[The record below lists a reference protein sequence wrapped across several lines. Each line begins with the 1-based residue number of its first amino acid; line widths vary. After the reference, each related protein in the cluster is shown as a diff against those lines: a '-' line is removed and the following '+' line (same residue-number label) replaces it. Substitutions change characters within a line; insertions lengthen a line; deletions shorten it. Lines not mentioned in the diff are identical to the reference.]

1 MNEKNFQM
9 PRFVQIDEESLS
21 DNYGLFSVQP
31 LERGFGATIGNALRR
46 VLLSSIE
53 GAAVKAVKIEGIQH
67 EFTVV
72 EGVVEDVTEIVL
84 NLKEVCLRVHT
95 DADKPEADKPDADK
109 LLYVKKEGPGELKA
123 GDLQVDPD
131 VEVMNPDLHIATL
144 DKDGVLDMAIT
155 VGKGRG
161 YVLAE
166 ANKQA
171 DQPMGTIVLDAA
183 FSPIRKVHYEIDNAR
198 VGQQTDY
205 DKLSLEVWTN
215 SVVRPDDAV
224 AHAAGILKNH
234 LELFI
239 NFEEEPEEELEEVV
253 DEETRRIATLLKMP
267 VDELELSV
275 RSANC
280 LKAANIITLEDLVQ
294 KTENEMLKFRNF
306 GRKSLNEL
314 TAILENLGIAFG
326 IDVSKYQDVV
336 AQSEHIS
343 ILDEDF

>member
-1 MNEKNFQM
+1 MDAKNFQM

-72 EGVVEDVTEIVL
+72 EGIVEDVTEIVL

-95 DADKPEADKPDADK
+95 DADK
-109 LLYVKKEGPGELKA
+109 LLHLKKEGPGELKA
-123 GDLQVDPD
+123 GDLQVDAD

-144 DKDGVLDMAIT
+144 DKDGVLDMEIT

-166 ANKQA
+166 ANKQIE
-171 DQPMGTIVLDAA
+171 QPMGTIVLDAA
-183 FSPIRKVHYEIDNAR
+183 FSPIRKVHYEVDNAR

-205 DKLSLEVWTN
+205 DKLSLSVWTN

-224 AHAAGILKNH
+224 AHAARILKNH

-253 DEETRRIATLLKMP
+253 DEETRRIAALLKMP

-326 IDVSKYQDVV
+326 IDVSKYQEV
-336 AQSEHIS
+336 AAKSDHVS
-343 ILDEDF
+343 ILDDEF

>member
-1 MNEKNFQM
+1 MKLKNFQM
-9 PRFVQIDEESLS
+9 PRSVQIDEDSIS
-21 DNYGLFSVQP
+21 DHYGLFTVQP

-46 VLLSSIE
+46 VLLSSVE
-53 GAAVKAVKIEGIQH
+53 GAAVKAIKVEGVQH

-72 EGVVEDVTEIVL
+72 EGVSEDITEIVL
-84 NLKEVCLRVHT
+84 NLKEVCIRVHSN
-95 DADKPEADKPDADK
+95 DDK
-109 LLYVKKEGPGELKA
+109 LLHVKKEGPGELTA
-123 GDLQVDPD
+123 ADLQVDSD
-131 VEVMNPDLHIATL
+131 IEVMNPDKHIATL
-144 DKDGVLDMAIT
+144 DKDGVLDMEIT

-171 DQPMGTIVLDAA
+171 EQPMGTIVLDAA
-183 FSPIRKVHYEIDNAR
+183 FSPIRKVHYDIGNAR

-215 SVVRPDDAV
+215 GVVAPDDAV
-224 AHAAGILKNH
+224 AHAAKILKDH

-239 NFEEEPEEELEEVV
+239 NFEEEPVEEEENVV
-253 DEETRRIATLLKMP
+253 DEETRRIGTLLKMQ

-280 LKAANIITLEDLVQ
+280 LTAANIMTLGDLVQ
-294 KTENEMLKFRNF
+294 RTESEMLKFRNF

-314 TAILENLGIAFG
+314 TAILESLGIAFG
-326 IDVSKYQDVV
+326 MDMSNYQEVEDMPEQM
-336 AQSEHIS
+336 AA
-343 ILDEDF
+343 LDDEF

>member
-9 PRFVQIDEESLS
+9 PRGVQIDEESLS

-53 GAAVKAVKIEGIQH
+53 GAAVMAVKIEGIQH
-67 EFTVV
+67 EFTVI

-84 NLKEVCLRVHT
+84 NLKEICLRMHT
-95 DADKPEADKPDADK
+95 DADK
-109 LLYVKKEGPGELKA
+109 LLYLKTEGPGELKA
-123 GDLQVDPD
+123 GDLQVDAD

-144 DKDGVLDMAIT
+144 DKDGVLDMEVT

-205 DKLSLEVWTN
+205 DKLSLAVWTN
-215 SVVRPDDAV
+215 SAVRPDDAV
-224 AHAAGILKNH
+224 AHAARILKNH

-336 AQSEHIS
+336 SQPDHIS
-343 ILDEDF
+343 ILDDDF

>member
-1 MNEKNFQM
+1 MDAKNFQM

-72 EGVVEDVTEIVL
+72 EGVEEDVTEIIL
-84 NLKEVCLRVHT
+84 NLKEICLRVHT
-95 DADKPEADKPDADK
+95 DADKM
-109 LLYVKKEGPGELKA
+109 LYVKKEGPGELKA
-123 GDLQVDPD
+123 SDLQVDAD

-144 DKDGVLDMAIT
+144 DKDGVLDMEIT

-166 ANKQA
+166 ANKQVE
-171 DQPMGTIVLDAA
+171 QPMGTIVMDAA

-205 DKLSLEVWTN
+205 DKLSLAVWTN

-224 AHAAGILKNH
+224 AHAARILKDH

-253 DEETRRIATLLKMP
+253 DEETRRIAALLKMP

-326 IDVSKYQDVV
+326 IDVSKYQEV
-336 AQSEHIS
+336 ASKSEHVS
-343 ILDEDF
+343 ILDDEF

>member
-9 PRFVQIDEESLS
+9 PRGVQIDEESLS

-53 GAAVKAVKIEGIQH
+53 GAAVMAVKIEGIQH
-67 EFTVV
+67 EFTVI
-72 EGVVEDVTEIVL
+72 EGIVEDVTEIVL
-84 NLKEVCLRVHT
+84 NLKEICLRMHT
-95 DADKPEADKPDADK
+95 DADK
-109 LLYVKKEGPGELKA
+109 LLHVKKEGPGELKA
-123 GDLQVDPD
+123 GDLQVDAD

-144 DKDGVLDMAIT
+144 DKDGVLDMEVT

-183 FSPIRKVHYEIDNAR
+183 FSPIRKVHYEVDNAR

-205 DKLSLEVWTN
+205 DKLSLAVWTN

-224 AHAAGILKNH
+224 AHAARILKNH

-336 AQSEHIS
+336 SQPDHIS
-343 ILDEDF
+343 ILDDDF

>member
-1 MNEKNFQM
+1 MDAKFFQM
-9 PRFVQIDEESLS
+9 PRSVQIDEGSLS

-72 EGVVEDVTEIVL
+72 EGVEEDVTEIVL

-95 DADKPEADKPDADK
+95 EADK

-123 GDLQVDPD
+123 GDLQVDAD
-131 VEVMNPDLHIATL
+131 IEVMNRDLHIATL
-144 DKDGVLDMAIT
+144 DKDGVLDMEIT

-166 ANKQA
+166 ANKQVE
-171 DQPMGTIVLDAA
+171 QPMGTIVLDAA
-183 FSPIRKVHYEIDNAR
+183 FSPIRKVHYEVDNAR

-205 DKLSLEVWTN
+205 DKLSLAVWTN
-215 SVVRPDDAV
+215 SVMRPDDAV
-224 AHAAGILKNH
+224 AHAARILKDH

-253 DEETRRIATLLKMP
+253 DEETRRIAILLKMP

-280 LKAANIITLEDLVQ
+280 LKAANIMTLEDLVQ

-314 TAILENLGIAFG
+314 TALLENLGIAFD
-326 IDVSKYQDVV
+326 IDVSKYQEV
-336 AQSEHIS
+336 AAKSENIS
-343 ILDEDF
+343 ILDDDF

>member
-9 PRFVQIDEESLS
+9 PRGVQIDEESLS

-67 EFTVV
+67 EFTVI

-84 NLKEVCLRVHT
+84 NLKEICLRMHT
-95 DADKPEADKPDADK
+95 DADK
-109 LLYVKKEGPGELKA
+109 LLYFKKEEPGELKA
-123 GDLQVDPD
+123 GDLQVDAD

-144 DKDGVLDMAIT
+144 DKDGVLDMEVT

-205 DKLSLEVWTN
+205 DKLSLAVWTN
-215 SVVRPDDAV
+215 SAVRPDDAV
-224 AHAAGILKNH
+224 AHAARILKNH

-326 IDVSKYQDVV
+326 IDVSKYQDV
-336 AQSEHIS
+336 AAKSDPIH
-343 ILDEDF
+343 LDEDF

>member
-1 MNEKNFQM
+1 MEAKNFQM

-72 EGVVEDVTEIVL
+72 EGIVEDVTEIVL
-84 NLKEVCLRVHT
+84 NLKEICLRVHT
-95 DADKPEADKPDADK
+95 DTNADK

-144 DKDGVLDMAIT
+144 DKDGVLDMEIT

-166 ANKQA
+166 ANKQVE
-171 DQPMGTIVLDAA
+171 QPMGTIVLDAA

-205 DKLSLEVWTN
+205 DKLSLAVWTN

-253 DEETRRIATLLKMP
+253 DEETLRIATLLKMP

-280 LKAANIITLEDLVQ
+280 LKAANIVTLEDLVQ

-336 AQSEHIS
+336 AKSDHIS

>member
-1 MNEKNFQM
+1 MDAKNFQM
-9 PRFVQIDEESLS
+9 PRSVQIDEGSLS

-72 EGVVEDVTEIVL
+72 EGVEEDVTEIVL

-95 DADKPEADKPDADK
+95 EADK
-109 LLYVKKEGPGELKA
+109 LLYIKKEGPGELKA
-123 GDLQVDPD
+123 GDLQVDAD
-131 VEVMNPDLHIATL
+131 IEVMNRDLHIATL
-144 DKDGVLDMAIT
+144 DKDGVLDMEIT

-166 ANKQA
+166 ANKQVE
-171 DQPMGTIVLDAA
+171 QPMGTIVLDAA
-183 FSPIRKVHYEIDNAR
+183 FSPIRKVHYEVDNAR

-205 DKLSLEVWTN
+205 DKLSLAVWTN
-215 SVVRPDDAV
+215 SVMRPDDAV
-224 AHAAGILKNH
+224 AHAARILKDH

-253 DEETRRIATLLKMP
+253 DEETRRIAILLKMP

-280 LKAANIITLEDLVQ
+280 LKAANIMTLEDLVQ

-314 TAILENLGIAFG
+314 TALLENLGIAFG
-326 IDVSKYQDVV
+326 IDVSKYQEV
-336 AQSEHIS
+336 AAKSENIS
-343 ILDEDF
+343 ILDDDF

>member
-1 MNEKNFQM
+1 MNAKNFQM

-21 DNYGLFSVQP
+21 DDYGLFSVQP

-67 EFTVV
+67 EFTVI
-72 EGVVEDVTEIVL
+72 EGVVEDVTEVVL
-84 NLKEVCLRVHT
+84 NLKEICLRMHI
-95 DADKPEADKPDADK
+95 DADK

-123 GDLQVDPD
+123 GDLQVDAD

-144 DKDGVLDMAIT
+144 DKDGVLDMEVT

-205 DKLSLEVWTN
+205 DKLSLAVWTN

-224 AHAAGILKNH
+224 AHAARILKNH

-326 IDVSKYQDVV
+326 IDVSKYQDV
-336 AQSEHIS
+336 ASKSDHIS
-343 ILDEDF
+343 ILDDDF

>member
-1 MNEKNFQM
+1 MNAKNFQM

-21 DNYGLFSVQP
+21 DDYGLFSVQP

-53 GAAVKAVKIEGIQH
+53 GAAIKAVKIEGIQH

-72 EGVVEDVTEIVL
+72 EGVREDLTEIVL
-84 NLKEVCLRVHT
+84 NLKEVCLRVH
-95 DADKPEADKPDADK
+95 ADEDK

-123 GDLQVDPD
+123 GDLQVDAD

-144 DKDGVLDMAIT
+144 DKDGVIDMEVT

-183 FSPIRKVHYEIDNAR
+183 FSPIQKVHYEIDNAR

-205 DKLSLEVWTN
+205 DKLSLAVWTN

-224 AHAAGILKNH
+224 VHAARILKNH

-326 IDVSKYQDVV
+326 IDVSKYQDV
-336 AQSEHIS
+336 ASKPDHIS
-343 ILDEDF
+343 ILDDDF

>member
-1 MNEKNFQM
+1 MNAKNFQM

-53 GAAVKAVKIEGIQH
+53 GAAIKAVKIEGIQH

-95 DADKPEADKPDADK
+95 DEDK

-123 GDLQVDPD
+123 GDLQVDAD
-131 VEVMNPDLHIATL
+131 VEVLNPDLHIATL
-144 DKDGVLDMAIT
+144 DKDGVLDIEVT

-166 ANKQA
+166 ANKQI

-205 DKLSLEVWTN
+205 DKLSLAVWTN

-224 AHAAGILKNH
+224 AHAARILKNH

-326 IDVSKYQDVV
+326 IDVSKYQDV
-336 AQSEHIS
+336 ASKSDHIS
-343 ILDEDF
+343 ILDDEF

>member
-1 MNEKNFQM
+1 MDAKNFQM

-53 GAAVKAVKIEGIQH
+53 GAAIKAVKIEGIQH

-72 EGVVEDVTEIVL
+72 EGVEEDVTEIVL
-84 NLKEVCLRVHT
+84 NLKEICLRVHT
-95 DADKPEADKPDADK
+95 DADK
-109 LLYVKKEGPGELKA
+109 LLYIKKEGPGELKA
-123 GDLQVDPD
+123 SDLQVDAD

-144 DKDGVLDMAIT
+144 DKDGVLEMEIT

-166 ANKQA
+166 ANKQVE
-171 DQPMGTIVLDAA
+171 QPMGTIVMDAA

-205 DKLSLEVWTN
+205 DKLSLAVWTN

-224 AHAAGILKNH
+224 AHAARILKDH

-253 DEETRRIATLLKMP
+253 DEETRRIAGLLKMP

-326 IDVSKYQDVV
+326 IDVSKYQEV
-336 AQSEHIS
+336 AAKSEHVS
-343 ILDEDF
+343 ILDDEF

>member
-1 MNEKNFQM
+1 MEAKNFQM
-9 PRFVQIDEESLS
+9 PRFVQIDEDSLS

-84 NLKEVCLRVHT
+84 NLKEICLRVHT
-95 DADKPEADKPDADK
+95 DADK

-123 GDLQVDPD
+123 GDLQVDAD

-144 DKDGVLDMAIT
+144 DKDGVLDMEIT

-166 ANKQA
+166 ANKQVE
-171 DQPMGTIVLDAA
+171 QPMGTIVLDAA

-205 DKLSLEVWTN
+205 DKLSLAVWTN

-253 DEETRRIATLLKMP
+253 DEETLRIATLLKMP

>member
-1 MNEKNFQM
+1 MDAKNFQM
-9 PRFVQIDEESLS
+9 PRFVQIDEKSLS

-53 GAAVKAVKIEGIQH
+53 GAAIKAVKIEGIQH

-72 EGVVEDVTEIVL
+72 EGVEEDVTEIVL
-84 NLKEVCLRVHT
+84 NLKEICLRVHT
-95 DADKPEADKPDADK
+95 DADK

-123 GDLQVDPD
+123 GDLQVDAD

-144 DKDGVLDMAIT
+144 DKDGVLDMEIT

-166 ANKQA
+166 ANKQVE
-171 DQPMGTIVLDAA
+171 QPMGTIVMDAA

-205 DKLSLEVWTN
+205 DKLSLAVWTN
-215 SVVRPDDAV
+215 SVVRPEDAV
-224 AHAAGILKNH
+224 AHAARILKDH

-239 NFEEEPEEELEEVV
+239 NFEEEPEEELEEVI
-253 DEETRRIATLLKMP
+253 DEETRRIAGLLKMP

-326 IDVSKYQDVV
+326 IDVSKYQEV
-336 AQSEHIS
+336 ASKSEHVS
-343 ILDEDF
+343 ILDDDFDF

>member
-1 MNEKNFQM
+1 MNAKNFQM

-53 GAAVKAVKIEGIQH
+53 GAAIKAVKIEGIQH

-72 EGVVEDVTEIVL
+72 EGILEDVTEIVL

-95 DADKPEADKPDADK
+95 DEDK

-123 GDLQVDPD
+123 GDLQVDAD

-144 DKDGVLDMAIT
+144 DKDGVLDMEVT

-166 ANKQA
+166 ANKQL

-205 DKLSLEVWTN
+205 DKLSLAVWTN

-224 AHAAGILKNH
+224 AHAARILKNH

-326 IDVSKYQDVV
+326 IDVSKYQDV
-336 AQSEHIS
+336 ASKSDHIS
-343 ILDEDF
+343 ILDDDF

>member
-1 MNEKNFQM
+1 MNAKNFQM

-21 DNYGLFSVQP
+21 DDYGLFSVQP

-67 EFTVV
+67 EFTVI
-72 EGVVEDVTEIVL
+72 EGVVEDVTEVVL
-84 NLKEVCLRVHT
+84 NLKEICLRMHT
-95 DADKPEADKPDADK
+95 DADK
-109 LLYVKKEGPGELKA
+109 LLYIKKEGPGELKA
-123 GDLQVDPD
+123 GDLQVDAD

-144 DKDGVLDMAIT
+144 DKDGVLDMEVT

-205 DKLSLEVWTN
+205 DKLSLAVWTN

-224 AHAAGILKNH
+224 AHAARILKNH

-326 IDVSKYQDVV
+326 IDVSKYQDV
-336 AQSEHIS
+336 ASKSDHIS
-343 ILDEDF
+343 ILDDDF

>member
-9 PRFVQIDEESLS
+9 PRGVQIDEESLS

-53 GAAVKAVKIEGIQH
+53 GAAVMAVKIEGIQH
-67 EFTVV
+67 EFTVI

-84 NLKEVCLRVHT
+84 NLKEICLRMHT
-95 DADKPEADKPDADK
+95 DADK
-109 LLYVKKEGPGELKA
+109 LLHVKKEGPGEFKA
-123 GDLQVDPD
+123 GDLQVDAD

-144 DKDGVLDMAIT
+144 DKDGVLDMEVT

-183 FSPIRKVHYEIDNAR
+183 FSPIRKVHYEVDNAR

-205 DKLSLEVWTN
+205 DKLSLAVWTN

-224 AHAAGILKNH
+224 AHAARILKNH

-336 AQSEHIS
+336 SQPDHIS
-343 ILDEDF
+343 ILDDDF

>member
-1 MNEKNFQM
+1 MDAHQELLFMDAKNFQM

-53 GAAVKAVKIEGIQH
+53 GAAIKAVKIEGIQH

-72 EGVVEDVTEIVL
+72 EGVEEDVSEIVL
-84 NLKEVCLRVHT
+84 NLKEICLRVHT
-95 DADKPEADKPDADK
+95 DADK

-123 GDLQVDPD
+123 SDLQVDAD

-144 DKDGVLDMAIT
+144 DKDGVLEMEIT

-166 ANKQA
+166 ANKQVE
-171 DQPMGTIVLDAA
+171 QPMGTIVMDAA

-205 DKLSLEVWTN
+205 DKLSLAVWTN

-224 AHAAGILKNH
+224 AHAARILKDH

-253 DEETRRIATLLKMP
+253 DEETRRIAGLLKMP

-326 IDVSKYQDVV
+326 IDVSKYQEV
-336 AQSEHIS
+336 AAKSEHVS
-343 ILDEDF
+343 ILDDEF

>member
-1 MNEKNFQM
+1 MDAKNFQM

-72 EGVVEDVTEIVL
+72 EGVEEDVTEIVL
-84 NLKEVCLRVHT
+84 NLKEICLRVHT
-95 DADKPEADKPDADK
+95 DADK
-109 LLYVKKEGPGELKA
+109 LLYVKKEGPGELVA
-123 GDLQVDPD
+123 GDLQVDAD

-144 DKDGVLDMAIT
+144 DKDGVLDMEIT

-166 ANKQA
+166 ANKQVE
-171 DQPMGTIVLDAA
+171 QPMGTIVMDAA

-205 DKLSLEVWTN
+205 DKLSLSVWTN

-224 AHAAGILKNH
+224 AHAARILKNH

-253 DEETRRIATLLKMP
+253 DEETRRIAALLKMP

-326 IDVSKYQDVV
+326 IDVSKYQEV
-336 AQSEHIS
+336 ASKSEHVS
-343 ILDEDF
+343 ILDDEF

>member
-1 MNEKNFQM
+1 MDAKNFQM

-53 GAAVKAVKIEGIQH
+53 GAAIKAVKIEGIQH

-72 EGVVEDVTEIVL
+72 EGVEEDVTEIVL
-84 NLKEVCLRVHT
+84 NLKEICLRVHT
-95 DADKPEADKPDADK
+95 DADK

-123 GDLQVDPD
+123 GDLQVDAD

-144 DKDGVLDMAIT
+144 DKDGVLEMEIT

-166 ANKQA
+166 ANKQVE
-171 DQPMGTIVLDAA
+171 QPMGTIVMDAA

-205 DKLSLEVWTN
+205 DKLSLAVWTN

-224 AHAAGILKNH
+224 AHAARILKDH

-253 DEETRRIATLLKMP
+253 DEETRRIAGLLKMP

-326 IDVSKYQDVV
+326 IDVGKYQEV
-336 AQSEHIS
+336 ASKSEHVS
-343 ILDEDF
+343 ILDDEF